1 MKALP
6 GRAQLYIALTALI
19 AAMVLAASLAYLM
32 ETPEQWPTV
41 LLFAGLICLADLFP
55 IVMPFPGDAEMTVSG
70 ALKVAVVILFGP
82 AAVVWATFLGTLVAE
97 SILRRAWYKAAFNVS
112 QMVVTFGALG
122 LVYQILYDGN
132 LDPLHS
138 IRNILAVL
146 AVALVYYVLNTGLVA
161 GVIAL
166 ANRIAAS
173 YVWRTSYRNVAWPEL
188 TMIPLGVMIAILW
201 ESSPWTIVLAT
212 LPLLVV
218 RMSLIQASV
227 LQLQTT
233 ETLLALADTID
244 QRDPTTYQHSQRVAV
259 FAEIIAKEMQLPQD
273 QIESISMAARLHDV
287 GKIGMS
293 NSLLYKPDRFS
304 LDEWQE
310 FRRHPII
317 GSNMVENFPLFRQG
331 RDLILYH
338 HERWDGQGYPSRLAG
353 EEIPVGARIIAAADA
368 LEAMTSDRVYRKAL
382 SLDEAMVEFRKERGY
397 QFAPDVVDAL
407 LVALERQRKQSPEWE
422 VETFRRRVRT
432 YPVMQPVPDQM
443 SG

>member
-6 GRAQLYIALTALI
+6 RRAQLYIGVTAAV
-19 AAMVLAASLAYLM
+19 AAIVLATSLTYLM
-32 ETPEQWPTV
+32 AVPDRWPVV

-55 IVMPFPGDAEMTVSG
+55 IVMPFPGDIEMTVSG

-82 AAVVWATFLGTLVAE
+82 ATVVWATFLGTLVAE

-112 QMVVTFGALG
+112 QMVVTFGTLG
-122 LVYQILYDGN
+122 IVYQTLYDGN

-138 IRNILAVL
+138 IRNVLAVL
-146 AVALVYYVLNTGLVA
+146 AIVLVYYVLNTGLVA

-166 ANRIAAS
+166 ANKVATS

-188 TMIPLGVMIAILW
+188 AMIPLGVMIAILW
-201 ESSPWTIVLAT
+201 ESSPWTIVLAA

-218 RMSLIQASV
+218 RISLIQASV

-244 QRDPTTYQHSQRVAV
+244 QRDPTTYQHSQRVAA
-259 FAEIIAKEMQLPQD
+259 FTELIAKEMQLPQD
-273 QIESISMAARLHDV
+273 QVESISMAARLHDV

-293 NSLLYKPDRFS
+293 NALLYKPDRFS

-310 FRRHPII
+310 FRRHPAI
-317 GSNMVENFPLFRQG
+317 GANMVENFPLFREG

-338 HERWDGQGYPSRLAG
+338 HERWDGQGYPARLAG
-353 EEIPVGARIIAAADA
+353 EEIPLGACIIAAADA

-382 SLDEAMVEFRKERGY
+382 SLEEAMEEFRKERGY
-397 QFAPDVVDAL
+397 QFSPKVVDAL
-407 LVALERQRKQSPEWE
+407 LKALESQRKQSPEWE
-422 VETFRRRVRT
+422 VETFRRRVR
-432 YPVMQPVPDQM
+432 YPVLQPVSDQV
-443 SG
+443 GG